1 MYKVN
6 FTETAVE
13 SLKKIDK
20 IISKRIIEKIEWLS
34 LNFDLIKP
42 ISLKDDFSDLYKLRV
57 GNYRVIYELDYFIEG
72 NILILFTYIKN
83 YDIKRNAGTNNP

>member
-34 LNFDLIKP
+34 LNFDLIKQ
-42 ISLKDDFSDLYKLRV
+42 YH
-57 GNYRVIYELDYFIEG
+57 
-72 NILILFTYIKN
+72 
-83 YDIKRNAGTNNP
+83 

>member
-20 IISKRIIEKIEWLS
+20 IISKRIIEKI
-34 LNFDLIKP
+34 F
-42 ISLKDDFSDLYKLRV
+42 ISLANCRCLKYLMSLFRFTDTVNSLQ
-57 GNYRVIYELDYFIEG
+57 VIAL
-72 NILILFTYIKN
+72 
-83 YDIKRNAGTNNP
+83 